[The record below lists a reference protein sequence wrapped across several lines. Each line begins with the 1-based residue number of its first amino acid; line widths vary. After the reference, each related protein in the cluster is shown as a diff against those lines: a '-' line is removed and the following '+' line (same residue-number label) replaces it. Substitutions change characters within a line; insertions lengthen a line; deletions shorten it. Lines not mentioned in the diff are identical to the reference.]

1 MAGLSPGDYQRILD
15 LAVTILDRGDTKLPW
30 QLVADELRSAVPS
43 ATAVLFWSTGWVDAP
58 PADFPLPY
66 PRDLDDL
73 LPDLT
78 SRSMAAHPL
87 VRHYQATADQ
97 SPRTVADL
105 PDGGHWSDEL
115 ARHVVGTV
123 LGFRRHLALPLPAP
137 PGEGHVILLGRP
149 DEDFSDRDLEFAA
162 RLQPLLAG
170 VVNQQR
176 QLLRRPPRL
185 TTPTDEYRLTPREVA
200 VLTLLADTLTAEA
213 IGRRLGISPRT
224 VHKHLESLYRKMK
237 THDRLATVLR
247 ARSAGLLARSAG
259 PERWS
264 A

>member
-30 QLVADELRSAVPS
+30 QLVAEELRSAVPS
-43 ATAVLFWSTGWVDAP
+43 ANVALFWTMGWVDAP

-87 VRHYQATADQ
+87 VRHYQTTADQ
-97 SPRTVADL
+97 APRTVEDL
-105 PDGGHWSDEL
+105 PGGGHWPDEQ

-149 DEDFSDRDLEFAA
+149 DEDFTDRDLEFAS

-176 QLLRRPPRL
+176 QLLRRRDHL
-185 TTPTDEYRLTPREVA
+185 AVTRGDEFGITPRELA
-200 VLTLLADTLTAEA
+200 VLSLLADTLTAAA
-213 IGRRLGISPRT
+213 IARRLGISPRT
-224 VHKHLESLYRKMK
+224 VHKHLESLYRKLG
-237 THDRLATVLR
+237 THDRLAAVLR
-247 ARSAGLLARSAG
+247 ARSAGLLRRPA
-259 PERWS
+259 
-264 A
+264 